1 MKQSRLQTSY
11 LYFVYLAMSVLV
23 ICSLL
28 ARFRII
34 NDTLC
39 SLSDLI
45 LPLVYLIVF
54 IVLIISYF
62 LSLYRDIF
70 WKNLFIFVGT
80 PLLLWPPLWLLR
92 TTPPSRVETQVVRI
106 STWNVARMGELAMND
121 QKQQKKASLN
131 CVRTTLNQTHSDLF
145 ALQEI
150 SKRRVRDLE
159 KQMKIRCKHV
169 DYYGVGGGDVGGLA
183 ICARI
188 DSQWHINFARNFQL
202 EGRWRALFAEIENH
216 GVRDKIRF
224 NLLNVHFLPHYINTS
239 TIKNVVNDLAQGS
252 LHQALNLLRQM
263 IETTRKQA
271 QQAESLMKVVQTFVD
286 PTILVGDFNSPAHS
300 KVHWVLGQEWT
311 DTWKQSGI
319 DFGATRY
326 FAGWLPFRVDFIYAH
341 KHAFEALSSFVQN
354 SQCSDHEP
362 LSTDLRFIM
371 KDTP

>member
-106 STWNVARMGELAMND
+106 STWNVARMGFVPRSILH
-121 QKQQKKASLN
+121 
-131 CVRTTLNQTHSDLF
+131 VRCSGCLW
-145 ALQEI
+145 I
-150 SKRRVRDLE
+150 SVYWWT
-159 KQMKIRCKHV
+159 RCEWNNN
-169 DYYGVGGGDVGGLA
+169 
-183 ICARI
+183 IF
-188 DSQWHINFARNFQL
+188 W
-202 EGRWRALFAEIENH
+202 
-216 GVRDKIRF
+216 
-224 NLLNVHFLPHYINTS
+224 
-239 TIKNVVNDLAQGS
+239 
-252 LHQALNLLRQM
+252 
-263 IETTRKQA
+263 
-271 QQAESLMKVVQTFVD
+271 FV
-286 PTILVGDFNSPAHS
+286 
-300 KVHWVLGQEWT
+300 
-311 DTWKQSGI
+311 
-319 DFGATRY
+319 
-326 FAGWLPFRVDFIYAH
+326 
-341 KHAFEALSSFVQN
+341 FE
-354 SQCSDHEP
+354 
-362 LSTDLRFIM
+362 
-371 KDTP
+371 